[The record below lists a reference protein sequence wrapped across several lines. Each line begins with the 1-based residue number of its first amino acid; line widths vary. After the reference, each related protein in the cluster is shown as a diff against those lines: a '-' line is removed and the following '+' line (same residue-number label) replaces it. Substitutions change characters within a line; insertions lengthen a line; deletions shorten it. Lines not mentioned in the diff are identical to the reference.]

1 MTNYTALEKVI
12 TVTTA
17 LMAEM
22 ESQAF
27 QDENFAQL
35 SMRQMH
41 YLNSIKLLQE
51 PTFSEL
57 AHALGVTKPSV
68 TAIVSTLIRKG
79 LVNKVQDDSD
89 KRSYHIVLTAQG
101 LDFGQVHDA
110 VHQRM
115 VNILTANL
123 DNDEVE
129 ALTRL
134 LTKAI
139 QR

>member
-1 MTNYTALEKVI
+1 MTNYSALEKVI
-12 TVTTA
+12 AVTTA

-27 QDENFAQL
+27 QDEDFAQL

-41 YLNSIKLLQE
+41 YLNTIQMLEE

-57 AHALGVTKPSV
+57 AQKLGVTKPSV
-68 TAIVSTLIRKG
+68 TAIVSTLIRKDF
-79 LVNKVQDDSD
+79 VEKIQDDSD
-89 KRSYHIVLTAQG
+89 RRSYHIVLTQQG
-101 LDFGQVHDA
+101 LRFGQLHDA

-123 DNDEVE
+123 DEDEVK

-134 LTKAI
+134 LSKAI